1 MSILTERT
9 VLLGKLESTFNTDP
23 LPTAALD
30 AFLAADVQVTMDANV
45 LERNN
50 YTPSLSNDAIKIGRK
65 LVGLSFTHE
74 IKASGDISV
83 SPKLGRLLRACG
95 MSQTEVV
102 AGAAT
107 QIGSPVANPANTST
121 ATMTATNDTAPSSNY
136 YPYELAFV
144 SGTSAFIV
152 TKGNDDTVL
161 RSLVHAIKT
170 NSATGTVSVAVT
182 AGLPT
187 YTFGGAWSEDDVI
200 FVTVGGILFQL
211 QVVAGSTSSV
221 DVASDLN
228 SLLALDSRISTTR
241 TSADV
246 AVTFTGAAAAVTPD
260 ATQITLGASGA
271 QVTPDVTGTVNA
283 GDVFSIDVL
292 QAGWHYEPVSES
304 FESMTFYVFYD
315 GLMHKITGCRGTF
328 SVSAESGGY
337 ATASFTFTGQYF
349 DPITKALPTSTLVL
363 ESSEPQQVELAQF
376 ALGSYS
382 ACAQSFS
389 FDLANT
395 VTPRTCINAK
405 DGFEGVRITSRAP
418 TGGVNPEAV
427 LPTEFATWRNASEGN
442 SLYFEARVGT
452 TAGNIVKFEAPAAQ
466 ISAAPYGDRDG
477 DRTYDLSLRLA
488 GATPAGNDELRII
501 AA

>member
-30 AFLAADVQVTMDANV
+30 A
-45 LERNN
+45 
-50 YTPSLSNDAIKIGRK
+50 
-65 LVGLSFTHE
+65 
-74 IKASGDISV
+74 
-83 SPKLGRLLRACG
+83 
-95 MSQTEVV
+95 
-102 AGAAT
+102 
-107 QIGSPVANPANTST
+107 ANTST

-182 AGLPT
+182 
-187 YTFGGAWSEDDVI
+187 
-200 FVTVGGILFQL
+200 
-211 QVVAGSTSSV
+211 
-221 DVASDLN
+221 
-228 SLLALDSRISTTR
+228 RISTTR

-349 DPITKALPTSTLVL
+349 DPITKALPTSTLVTYL
-363 ESSEPQQVELAQF
+363 
-376 ALGSYS
+376 
-382 ACAQSFS
+382 
-389 FDLANT
+389 
-395 VTPRTCINAK
+395 
-405 DGFEGVRITSRAP
+405 
-418 TGGVNPEAV
+418 VNP
-427 LPTEFATWRNASEGN
+427 PNAP
-442 SLYFEARVGT
+442 R
-452 TAGNIVKFEAPAAQ
+452 
-466 ISAAPYGDRDG
+466 SAKYTSWFYPRGLLMSRG
-477 DRTYDLSLRLA
+477 KRPS
-488 GATPAGNDELRII
+488 
-501 AA
+501 